1 MKIMNN
7 ALEKKVWFLII
18 RSSNEELQ
26 EYTLKPGRSTLGR
39 DKNNDIVLYDNAA
52 SNKHAEIYFDSLHG
66 TVTIQDLESTNGT
79 FVNGKR
85 IYQPQELQHEDQIR
99 IGFRVISII
108 HSEQQPNSKKFAR
121 QAKTRVTSE
130 LILESIDHYGV
141 LLHDVGQ
148 RLVNVP
154 DLSDAL
160 TEIAGL
166 IKRMIGAEECQILLA
181 NQFDNFEEHGIPPQ
195 LTAKIIENQT
205 ATILSDPREDIKTGM
220 DSNTHPAQSI
230 LLVPVITEGNVVALI
245 FARKSKE
252 SATHFFNSDLQLV
265 LAVSNQVA
273 MSIQRNRVEG
283 ILLHNSTHDA
293 LTDLPNRNYF
303 LDQLRHL
310 ISLAQEKPG
319 RKFAVLFFDIDDFK
333 IVNDSLGHS
342 IGDKLL
348 VAIAERLKHNV
359 RTIDLATRKTIIA
372 RFGGDEFAILLDNLE
387 ENQRAIAVANRLK
400 ELLSRPFNINGKEIF
415 STVSIG
421 VAISSDTYIH
431 PEDILR
437 DADMAMYHAKE
448 SGKDHVEI
456 YDKAMHDRV
465 LRRMHMGTALRGGA
479 IQKEFRLHYQPIIS
493 LQTGRLVGY
502 EALLRWYTPDQGILN
517 PNDFMTA
524 IDTAG
529 LIYTT
534 DQWVLENACNQAVEW
549 QTMFPNNPY
558 PFVSV
563 NLSARNIKHPH
574 LVDNIE
580 TLLKETKLNPERL
593 WLEITE
599 QVSAANDESV
609 ISTLK
614 NLHALGVRISLD
626 DFGTGY
632 SALNYLARFPIDALK
647 IDRSFIKMIGI
658 NNENLKI
665 IEILKALA
673 NQLGLILIAEGV
685 EKNDQIPFLQSI
697 ECEYVQGFY
706 YAHPLDA
713 ESATKLLLENFQ
725 W

>member
-1 MKIMNN
+1 MNN
-7 ALEKKVWFLII
+7 NIFNKIWFLII

-26 EYTLKPGRSTLGR
+26 EYTLKPGRNTLGR
-39 DKNNDIVLYDNAA
+39 NPENDIVLYDDAA
-52 SNKHAEIYFDSLHG
+52 SNNHAEIYYNKTSDS
-66 TVTIQDLESTNGT
+66 IIIRDLESTNGT

-85 IYQPQELQHEDQIR
+85 IFQSQPLQHEDQIR
-99 IGFRVISII
+99 VGFRIITII
-108 HSEQQPNSKKFAR
+108 HSEQQSNSR
-121 QAKTRVTSE
+121 ILPRHAKAKVTSE

-148 RLVNVP
+148 RLVNIP
-154 DLSDAL
+154 DLNNAL
-160 TEIAGL
+160 TEISEL
-166 IKRMIGAEECQILLA
+166 IKRMIGAEQCQILLV
-181 NQFDNFEEHGIPPQ
+181 NQFENFEEFGIPPS
-195 LTAKIIENQT
+195 LAKKIIENQT
-205 ATILSDPREDIKTGM
+205 ATILSEPVKESREKNKNSITLP
-220 DSNTHPAQSI
+220 TQSI

-245 FARKSKE
+245 FARKSKK
-252 SATHFFNSDLQLV
+252 SSTQFYNSDLQLV

-303 LDQLRHL
+303 LDHLRIL
-310 ISLAQEKPG
+310 ISKTKDDSN
-319 RKFAVLFFDIDDFK
+319 RKFAVLFFDIDNFK
-333 IVNDSLGHS
+333 IINDSLGHAT
-342 IGDKLL
+342 GDKLL
-348 VAIAERLKHNV
+348 IAIAERLKHNV
-359 RTIDLATRKTIIA
+359 RTNDLATQNTVIA
-372 RFGGDEFAILLDNLE
+372 RFGGDEFAILLDNQE
-387 ENQRAIAVANRLK
+387 EVQFAIAVANRFK
-400 ELLSRPFNINGKEIF
+400 DLLSRPFNISGTEIF
-415 STVSIG
+415 TTVSIG
-421 VAISSDTYIH
+421 VAFSSDDYKH

-437 DADMAMYHAKE
+437 DADMAMYQAKE
-448 SGKDHVEI
+448 SGKDQVEV

-465 LRRMHMGTALRGGA
+465 LQRMNMGTALRGGA
-479 IQKEFRLHYQPIIS
+479 IHKEFRLHYQPIIS
-493 LQTGRLVGY
+493 LQTGCLVGY
-502 EALLRWYTPDQGILN
+502 EALLRWYTPDKGILM
-517 PNDFMTA
+517 PGEFMPA

-534 DQWVLENACNQAVEW
+534 DQWVLENACRQAVKW
-549 QTMFPNNPY
+549 QNQFPNKPY

-563 NLSARNIKHPH
+563 NISARNIKHPH
-574 LVDNIE
+574 LVDSIE
-580 TLLKETKLNPERL
+580 NLLKETNLNPERL

-609 ISTLK
+609 ISILLD
-614 NLHALGVRISLD
+614 LHSLGVRISLD

-685 EKNDQIPFLQSI
+685 EKIDQVPFLQSI
-697 ECEYVQGFY
+697 ECDYVQGYY
-706 YAHPLDA
+706 YAHPLNA
-713 ESATKLLLENFQ
+713 NEATKLLQEHCR
-725 W
+725 WE